1 MKIFEIFN
9 KEIEDKMPYDV
20 VDDVHFHLLNDDM
33 FYRKYYLPCM
43 EKIRAEK
50 NEKVIQGHMDPMIH
64 KGINH
69 YVIKY
74 DIDKTPS
81 DLMTPEEVKSLKD
94 RVLDHERNPDKE
106 LQSAPETNIRRP

>member
-43 EKIRAEK
+43 EK
-50 NEKVIQGHMDPMIH
+50 
-64 KGINH
+64 
-69 YVIKY
+69 
-74 DIDKTPS
+74 
-81 DLMTPEEVKSLKD
+81 MTQNVLFQLNRYLRM
-94 RVLDHERNPDKE
+94 RVFLCV
-106 LQSAPETNIRRP
+106 